1 MIRVKKKRKN
11 KKLSARLTILFFKRQ
26 YGIFSAQWVKEIKL
40 WKLLIN
46 ITFEYILNEK
56 RKYKNLPSSS
66 LYQVDK
72 IKKHSFNGLFNSC
85 PLHYWTG
92 KATENTDKCKF
103 HIFWSPIIY
112 FLLALRRLNIP
123 ILFSQS

>member
-1 MIRVKKKRKN
+1 MKTIN
-11 KKLSARLTILFFKRQ
+11 KYYFWIYLK
-26 YGIFSAQWVKEIKL
+26 WE
-40 WKLLIN
+40 
-46 ITFEYILNEK
+46 

-103 HIFWSPIIY
+103 HIFWSPIILFPLDQKTQYTY
-112 FLLALRRLNIP
+112 FVLTIIDKLTHTTRI
-123 ILFSQS
+123 